1 MHVTSGKVIGG
12 QIVIE
17 GEPLREGSV
26 VTVIARDDD
35 ETFDVDAG
43 AEADLL
49 LSLQEAD
56 RGELVPAEVVLRTF
70 RHDE

>member
-26 VTVIARDDD
+26 VTVIARDED
-35 ETFDVDAG
+35 ETFDLDAA

-49 LSLQEAD
+49 LSLEEAD
-56 RGELVPAEVVLRTF
+56 RGELIPAEVVLRTF
-70 RHDE
+70 RHE

>member
-12 QIVIE
+12 QIVID

-26 VTVIARDDD
+26 VTVIARDED
-35 ETFDVDAG
+35 ETFDLDAA

-49 LSLQEAD
+49 LSLEEAD
-56 RGELVPAEVVLRTF
+56 RGELIPAEVVLRTF
-70 RHDE
+70 RHE